1 MCSCGLSPLPL
12 IDDVPGVVST
22 CLPVATLCV
31 CVWPCTLSLWNGL
44 QELWSEKNQNIKRSC
59 RPVPHAEAVW
69 AAVEK
74 ILPHTRTPTEVLLL
88 SLLSTEIREAGMR
101 EGLVMAE
108 LETDLGAL

>member
-1 MCSCGLSPLPL
+1 M
-12 IDDVPGVVST
+12 
-22 CLPVATLCV
+22 
-31 CVWPCTLSLWNGL
+31 
-44 QELWSEKNQNIKRSC
+44 
-59 RPVPHAEAVW
+59 PHAEAVW